1 MLLAHDKDK
10 NEAFK
15 TSYLPQIDLFFAE
28 QETNGSQKETA

>member
-15 TSYLPQIDLFFAE
+15 ITSVTVRKKCPANHQSRI
-28 QETNGSQKETA
+28 QSRITK